1 MSADQQP
8 KKVSGQ
14 PPIQTP
20 PAGQEPPKQTPPE
33 EQVPPAGQK
42 PPVPASSN
50 TSEGYVVPK
59 GEDGIFHVEMQPAG
73 DAFDPRTGK
82 KKFNTYVQ
90 KFHPR
95 DFALQISTNDRNE
108 PVYATVG
115 NRINKFLHIPNE
127 EALKGVLV
135 NTVVDKKVVK
145 VPIAQAIEAIKGIIA
160 KQDEPA
166 QK

>member
-1 MSADQQP
+1 MSQDQQP

-20 PAGQEPPKQTPPE
+20 PVEQEQHKTETP
-33 EQVPPAGQK
+33 QVPQANQPKAT
-42 PPVPASSN
+42 N
-50 TSEGYVVPK
+50 TTEGYVVPK
-59 GEDGIFHVEMQPAG
+59 GEEGIFHVEMQPAG

-82 KKFNTYVQ
+82 RKFNTYVQ

-95 DFALQISTNDRNE
+95 DFAIQISTNDRNE

-135 NTVVDKKVVK
+135 NTVVNKKVVK
-145 VPIAQAIEAIKGIIA
+145 VPIAQAIETIKGIIA

>member
-1 MSADQQP
+1 MPVSSA
-8 KKVSGQ
+8 
-14 PPIQTP
+14 T
-20 PAGQEPPKQTPPE
+20 A
-33 EQVPPAGQK
+33 
-42 PPVPASSN
+42 
-50 TSEGYVVPK
+50 EGYVVPN

-135 NTVVDKKVVK
+135 NTVVNKKAVK
-145 VPIAQAIEAIKGIIA
+145 VPIAQAIETIKGIIA

>member
-1 MSADQQP
+1 MSQDQQP
-8 KKVSGQ
+8 KKVSSQPSQ
-14 PPIQTP
+14 PPVEQEQPKNEISTP
-20 PAGQEPPKQTPPE
+20 PAAQ
-33 EQVPPAGQK
+33 
-42 PPVPASSN
+42 PPVDQPKAAN
-50 TSEGYVVPK
+50 TADGYVVPK

-135 NTVVDKKVVK
+135 NTVVNKKVVK
-145 VPIAQAIEAIKGIIA
+145 VPIAEAIETIKGIIA
-160 KQDEPA
+160 KQN
-166 QK
+166 